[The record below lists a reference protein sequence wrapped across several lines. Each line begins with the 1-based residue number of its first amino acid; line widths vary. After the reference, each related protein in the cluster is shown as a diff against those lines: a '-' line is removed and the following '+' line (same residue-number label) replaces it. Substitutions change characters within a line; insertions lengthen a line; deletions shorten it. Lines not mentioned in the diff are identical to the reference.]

1 MGIIQTQDFG
11 IRYGEKVILAHAN
24 IDVPEGRFFAVLGEN
39 GAGKTSFIKAL
50 IGQNQQINGQI
61 QLNTKKVGFVPQF
74 RDITRDYPL
83 SIAEFVGL
91 NYNQGWRLWLNKQE
105 RAAVFAALKR
115 LDLSDMADKR
125 LGLASGGQKQRA
137 FVAQALV
144 QQPDLLILDESTASL
159 DHEHKVA
166 LLQTI
171 KQLQRETQLTVLF
184 ITHELKLVSQFADG
198 YLFFENGHVSQGEAS
213 ELQSLTTQITNIHEE
228 DEVRHV

>member
-1 MGIIQTQDFG
+1 MGIIQTKDFG
-11 IRYGEKVILAHAN
+11 MRYGEKIILSHAN
-24 IDVPEGRFFAVLGEN
+24 IDVPAGRFFAVLGEN

-61 QLNTKKVGFVPQF
+61 QLNTTKVGFVPQF

-91 NYNQGWRLWLNKQE
+91 NYNHGWRLWLNTQE
-105 RAAVFAALKR
+105 KEAVLASLKR
-115 LDLSDMADKR
+115 LDLSEMADKR

-171 KQLQRETQLTVLF
+171 KQLQKEQQLTVLF

-198 YLFFENGHVSQGEAS
+198 YLFFENGHVSQGEAH
-213 ELQSLTTQITNIHEE
+213 ELQSLTTQITHVHEE

>member
-61 QLNTKKVGFVPQF
+61 QLNTTKVGFVPQF

>member
-11 IRYGEKVILAHAN
+11 IRYGEKVILAHAS

>member
-61 QLNTKKVGFVPQF
+61 QLNTTKVGFVPQF

-83 SIAEFVGL
+83 CIAEFVGL